1 MANEYISHHGVLG
14 QKWGVR
20 RYQNPDGT
28 LTAAGEKR
36 YNAKFTKMKRK
47 MDQYDAK
54 AHENFVKTTS
64 ARLGSPEEQY
74 YADKYGKQYRNT
86 IDQAVKINK
95 LMRKYYGVD
104 VKELNSN
111 HISVEFDDPNH
122 FTVTSRDSKTRY
134 RDMIY

>member
-1 MANEYISHHGVLG
+1 MNHISHHGILG

-20 RYQNPDGT
+20 RYQNPDGS
-28 LTAAGEKR
+28 LTPVGQKR
-36 YNAKFTKMKRK
+36 YNTKFTKMKRK

-64 ARLGSPEEQY
+64 ARLGSPEEKY
-74 YADKYGKQYRNT
+74 YADKYGEQYRNT

-104 VKELNSN
+104 VKSLNSN
-111 HISVEFDDPNH
+111 HISVEFDDPHH
-122 FTVTSRDSKTRY
+122 FIVTSRDSKTRY